1 MGFQFDFFINVFREI
16 LPYLKYT
23 ILIAIAAFFLSII
36 FSLIISTCMILNV
49 KGLSKF
55 FKLYIS
61 FFRST
66 PLISQLFFFY
76 FGLPQIFEGISKLN
90 SMTVLILIL
99 SMNEAAF
106 MAEIIRGAFSSIP
119 KGQLDAAKSIG
130 MTTKQAMQHVI
141 IPQAIRIALPG
152 LSNSMI
158 CLTKGSAVG
167 FTVGVMEMMTAAK
180 IVTARTYR
188 TMEVYVAVLFIYWAI
203 VVVITKFQTRLEK
216 RLNRG
221 YM

>member
-16 LPYLKYT
+16 LPYFKYT
-23 ILIAIAAFFLSII
+23 ILIAIAAFFLSVI
-36 FSLIISTCMILNV
+36 FALIISTSMMLKI
-49 KGLSKF
+49 KGLSGF
-55 FKLYIS
+55 FKVYVS

-66 PLISQLFFFY
+66 PLVSQLFFLY
-76 FGLPQIFEGISKLN
+76 FGLPQVFPAVSKLS
-90 SMTVLILIL
+90 SMTCLILIL
-99 SMNEAAF
+99 SLNEAAF

-119 KGQLDAAKSIG
+119 KGQLQAAKSIG

-141 IPQAIRIALPG
+141 IPQVIRIALPG
-152 LSNSMI
+152 LSNSII

-188 TMEVYVAVLFIYWAI
+188 TMEVYVAVLVVYWALVI
-203 VVVITKFQTRLEK
+203 VLTKFQSRFEN

>member
-16 LPYLKYT
+16 LPYFKYT

-36 FSLIISTCMILNV
+36 FALIISTSMMLNI
-49 KGLSKF
+49 KGLSRF
-55 FKLYIS
+55 FKVYIS

-66 PLISQLFFFY
+66 PLVSQLFFFY
-76 FGLPQIFEGISKLN
+76 FGLPQIFPAISKLS
-90 SMTVLILIL
+90 SMTCLILIL
-99 SMNEAAF
+99 SLNEAAF

-119 KGQLDAAKSIG
+119 KGQLQAAKSIG
-130 MTTKQAMQHVI
+130 MTTKQAMQHI
-141 IPQAIRIALPG
+141 MIPQVIRIALPG
-152 LSNSMI
+152 LSNSII

-188 TMEVYVAVLFIYWAI
+188 TMEVYVAVLFVYWAI
-203 VVVITKFQTRLEK
+203 VIVLTKFQSKLENT
-216 RLNRG
+216 LNRG
-221 YM
+221 YI

>member
-1 MGFQFDFFINVFREI
+1 
-16 LPYLKYT
+16 
-23 ILIAIAAFFLSII
+23 
-36 FSLIISTCMILNV
+36 
-49 KGLSKF
+49 
-55 FKLYIS
+55 
-61 FFRST
+61 
-66 PLISQLFFFY
+66 
-76 FGLPQIFEGISKLN
+76 
-90 SMTVLILIL
+90 
-99 SMNEAAF
+99 

-119 KGQLDAAKSIG
+119 KGQLQAAKSIG

-141 IPQAIRIALPG
+141 IPQVIRIALPG
-152 LSNSMI
+152 LSNSII

-188 TMEVYVAVLFIYWAI
+188 TMEVYVAVLVVYWALVI
-203 VVVITKFQTRLEK
+203 VLTKFQSRFEN